1 MFEGGGRVQKINPP
15 IAFAWGVL
23 GSAIAGSV
31 SPYSHVVFRS
41 SYDMRTQIGQKSF
54 LIFFFF

>member
-1 MFEGGGRVQKINPP
+1 
-15 IAFAWGVL
+15 VL
-23 GSAIAGSV
+23 GSAIGGSV